1 LKLNLRVHKPFLTF
15 IFLLSCFVTLS
26 QINTLGKDA
35 EISIITIG
43 PGEQLYDSF
52 GHNAIRISD
61 PSNGKDLA
69 FNYGTFDFNTPNF
82 YIKFAQGKLPYALS
96 VSTYD
101 NFLRNYIA
109 EKRSV
114 KEQILDLTYG
124 EKITLFEYLLNN
136 AQPSNRE
143 YKYDFFFDNCATKI
157 RDVLA
162 VNLGSKL
169 SYKPE
174 QYAPSLY
181 SFRELIQQRLYWN
194 SWGSLGIDIAL
205 GAVIDRTATPWEHQ
219 FLPDY
224 VFESLNAAT
233 ITRNNTTTALIKEQT
248 TINSATPWSRGTSF
262 LLSPFFIFLI
272 LGIGIVYITVRDNIK
287 QKRSRWL
294 DMVLFFVSGVV
305 GVLLL
310 VLWLA
315 TDHTATI
322 NNYNI
327 LWAFPVNLMFC
338 ILLSKKSPKK
348 WLGRYLSFLIILLTL
363 LVIHWIT
370 GVQVFAPAIL
380 PLVIALFIRYVFVVR
395 HLKKETLDTL

>member
-1 LKLNLRVHKPFLTF
+1 MKYILRVHKPLLTL
-15 IFLLSCFVTLS
+15 IFLLSYFTALT
-26 QINTLGKDA
+26 QINTLAKDA

-43 PGEQLYDSF
+43 PGKQLYDSF
-52 GHNAIRISD
+52 GHNAIRVSD

-82 YIKFAQGKLPYALS
+82 YIKFGQGKLPYALS

-101 NFLRNYIA
+101 GFLRNYIA
-109 EKRSV
+109 EKRWI
-114 KEQILDLTYG
+114 KQQKLDLTYG
-124 EKITLFEYLLNN
+124 EKIAIFEFLLNN

-143 YKYDFFFDNCATKI
+143 YQYDFFLDNCATRI

-169 SYKPE
+169 SYQDK
-174 QYAPSLY
+174 QYAPFLY
-181 SFRELIQQRLYWN
+181 SFRELIQQRLHWN

-205 GAVIDRTATPWEHQ
+205 GAVIDRTANPWEHQ

-224 VFESLNAAT
+224 VFESLKSAT
-233 ITRNNTTTALIKEQT
+233 ITRNNKTSALIKKET
-248 TINSATPWSRGTSF
+248 TINNPGPRARNTAF
-262 LLSPFFIFLI
+262 LLSPFFIFLVI
-272 LGIGIVYITVRDNIK
+272 ALGIVYRTLRDSK
-287 QKRSRWL
+287 QQKRSRWL
-294 DMVLFFVSGVV
+294 DTVLFFVTGIV

-327 LWAFPVNLMFC
+327 LWAFPVNLIFC
-338 ILLSKKSPKK
+338 TLLSKKTPKK
-348 WLGRYLSFLIILLTL
+348 WLSRYLSFLIILLIL
-363 LVIHWIT
+363 LVVHWCT
-370 GVQVFAPAIL
+370 GVQVFAGALL
-380 PLVIALFIRYVFVVR
+380 PLLIALSIRYVYVIR
-395 HLKKETLDTL
+395 YLKK

>member
-1 LKLNLRVHKPFLTF
+1 MKYKLRVHKPLLTL
-15 IFLLSCFVTLS
+15 IFLLSYFTALT
-26 QINTLGKDA
+26 QINTLAKDA

-43 PGEQLYDSF
+43 PGKQLYDSF
-52 GHNAIRISD
+52 GHNAIRVSD

-82 YIKFAQGKLPYALS
+82 YIKFGQGKLPYALS

-101 NFLRNYIA
+101 GFLRNYIA
-109 EKRSV
+109 EKRWI
-114 KEQILDLTYG
+114 KQQKLDLTYG
-124 EKITLFEYLLNN
+124 EKIAIFEFLLNN

-143 YKYDFFFDNCATKI
+143 YQYDFFFDNCATRI

-169 SYKPE
+169 SYQEK
-174 QYAPSLY
+174 QYAPFLY
-181 SFRELIQQRLYWN
+181 SFRDLIQQRLHWN

-205 GAVIDRTATPWEHQ
+205 GAVIDRTANPWEHQ

-224 VFESLNAAT
+224 VFESLKSAT
-233 ITRNNTTTALIKEQT
+233 ITRNNKTSALIKKET
-248 TINSATPWSRGTSF
+248 TINNPGPRARNSAF
-262 LLSPFFIFLI
+262 LLSPFFVFLVI
-272 LGIGIVYITVRDNIK
+272 ALGIVYRTLRDSK
-287 QKRSRWL
+287 QQKRSRWL
-294 DMVLFFVSGVV
+294 DTVLFFVTGIV

-327 LWAFPVNLMFC
+327 LWAFPVNLIFFT
-338 ILLSKKSPKK
+338 LLSKKTPKK
-348 WLGRYLSFLIILLTL
+348 WLSRYLSFLIILLIL
-363 LVIHWIT
+363 LVVHWCT
-370 GVQVFAPAIL
+370 GVQVFAGALL
-380 PLVIALFIRYVFVVR
+380 PLLIALFIRYVYVIR
-395 HLKKETLDTL
+395 YLKK

>member
-1 LKLNLRVHKPFLTF
+1 VHKPLLTL
-15 IFLLSCFVTLS
+15 IFLLSYFTALT
-26 QINTLGKDA
+26 QINTLAKDA

-43 PGEQLYDSF
+43 PGKQLYDSF
-52 GHNAIRISD
+52 GHNAIRVSD

-82 YIKFAQGKLPYALS
+82 YIKFGQGKLPYALS

-101 NFLRNYIA
+101 GFLRNYIA
-109 EKRSV
+109 EKRWI
-114 KEQILDLTYG
+114 KQQKLDLTYG
-124 EKITLFEYLLNN
+124 EKIAIFEFLLNN

-143 YKYDFFFDNCATKI
+143 YQYDFFLDNCATRI

-169 SYKPE
+169 SYQDK
-174 QYAPSLY
+174 QYAPFLY
-181 SFRELIQQRLYWN
+181 SFRELIQQRLHWN

-205 GAVIDRTATPWEHQ
+205 GAVIDRTANPWEHQ

-224 VFESLNAAT
+224 VFESLKSAT
-233 ITRNNTTTALIKEQT
+233 ITRNNKTSALIKKET
-248 TINSATPWSRGTSF
+248 TINNPGPRARNTAF
-262 LLSPFFIFLI
+262 LLSPFFVFLVI
-272 LGIGIVYITVRDNIK
+272 ALGIVYRTLRDSK
-287 QKRSRWL
+287 QQKRSRWL
-294 DMVLFFVSGVV
+294 DTVLFFVTGIV

-327 LWAFPVNLMFC
+327 LWAFPVNLIFC
-338 ILLSKKSPKK
+338 TLLSKKTPKK
-348 WLGRYLSFLIILLTL
+348 WLSRYLSFLIILLIL
-363 LVIHWIT
+363 LVVHWCT
-370 GVQVFAPAIL
+370 GVQVFAGALL
-380 PLVIALFIRYVFVVR
+380 PLLIALFIRYVYVIR
-395 HLKKETLDTL
+395 YLKK

>member
-1 LKLNLRVHKPFLTF
+1 MKSKLSVHKPLLTL
-15 IFLLSCFVTLS
+15 IFLLSYFTALT
-26 QINTLGKDA
+26 QINTLAKDA

-43 PGEQLYDSF
+43 PGKQLYDSF
-52 GHNAIRISD
+52 GHNAIRVSD

-82 YIKFAQGKLPYALS
+82 YIKFGQGKLPYALS

-101 NFLRNYIA
+101 GFLRNYIA
-109 EKRSV
+109 EKRWI
-114 KEQILDLTYG
+114 KQQKLDLTYG
-124 EKITLFEYLLNN
+124 EKIAIFEFLINN

-143 YKYDFFFDNCATKI
+143 YQYDFFLDNCATRI

-169 SYKPE
+169 SYQDK
-174 QYAPSLY
+174 QYAPFLY
-181 SFRELIQQRLYWN
+181 SFRELIQQRLHWN

-205 GAVIDRTATPWEHQ
+205 GAVIDRTANPWEHQ

-224 VFESLNAAT
+224 VFESLKSAT
-233 ITRNNTTTALIKEQT
+233 ITRNNKTSALIKKET
-248 TINSATPWSRGTSF
+248 TINNPGPRARNTAF
-262 LLSPFFIFLI
+262 LLSPFFVFLVI
-272 LGIGIVYITVRDNIK
+272 ALGIVYRTLRDSK
-287 QKRSRWL
+287 QQKRSRWL
-294 DMVLFFVSGVV
+294 DTVLFFVTGIV

-327 LWAFPVNLMFC
+327 LWAFPVNLIFC
-338 ILLSKKSPKK
+338 TLLSKKTPKK
-348 WLGRYLSFLIILLTL
+348 WLSRYLSFLIILLIL
-363 LVIHWIT
+363 LVVHWCT
-370 GVQVFAPAIL
+370 GVQVFAGALL
-380 PLVIALFIRYVFVVR
+380 PLLIALFIRYVYVIR
-395 HLKKETLDTL
+395 YLKK

>member
-1 LKLNLRVHKPFLTF
+1 MKYKLRVHKPLLTL
-15 IFLLSCFVTLS
+15 IFLLSYFTALT
-26 QINTLGKDA
+26 QINTLAKDA

-43 PGEQLYDSF
+43 PGKQLYDSF
-52 GHNAIRISD
+52 GHNAIRVSD

-82 YIKFAQGKLPYALS
+82 YIKFGQGKLPYALS

-101 NFLRNYIA
+101 GFLRNYIA
-109 EKRSV
+109 EKRWI
-114 KEQILDLTYG
+114 KQQKLDLTYG
-124 EKITLFEYLLNN
+124 EKIAIFEFLLNN

-143 YKYDFFFDNCATKI
+143 YQYDFFFDNCATRI

-169 SYKPE
+169 SYQEK
-174 QYAPSLY
+174 QYAPFLY
-181 SFRELIQQRLYWN
+181 SFRELIQQRLHWN

-205 GAVIDRTATPWEHQ
+205 GAVIDRTANPWEHQ

-224 VFESLNAAT
+224 VFESLKSAT
-233 ITRNNTTTALIKEQT
+233 ITRNNKTSALIKKET
-248 TINSATPWSRGTSF
+248 TINNPGPRARNTAF
-262 LLSPFFIFLI
+262 LLSPFFVFLVI
-272 LGIGIVYITVRDNIK
+272 ALGIVYRTLRDSK
-287 QKRSRWL
+287 QQKRSRWL
-294 DMVLFFVSGVV
+294 DTVLFFVTGIV

-327 LWAFPVNLMFC
+327 LWAFPVNLIFC
-338 ILLSKKSPKK
+338 TLLSKKTPKK
-348 WLGRYLSFLIILLTL
+348 WLSRYLSFLIILLIL
-363 LVIHWIT
+363 LVVHWCT
-370 GVQVFAPAIL
+370 GVQVFAGALL
-380 PLVIALFIRYVFVVR
+380 PLLIALFIRYVYVIR
-395 HLKKETLDTL
+395 YLKK

>member
-1 LKLNLRVHKPFLTF
+1 MKSKLRVHKPLLTL
-15 IFLLSCFVTLS
+15 IFLLSYFTALT
-26 QINTLGKDA
+26 QINTLAKDA

-43 PGEQLYDSF
+43 PGKQLYDSF
-52 GHNAIRISD
+52 GHNAIRVSD

-82 YIKFAQGKLPYALS
+82 YIKFGQGKLPYALS

-101 NFLRNYIA
+101 GFLRNYIA
-109 EKRSV
+109 EKRWI
-114 KEQILDLTYG
+114 KQQKLDLTYG
-124 EKITLFEYLLNN
+124 EKIAIFEFLLNN

-143 YKYDFFFDNCATKI
+143 YQYDFFLDNCATRI

-169 SYKPE
+169 SYQDK
-174 QYAPSLY
+174 QYAPFLY
-181 SFRELIQQRLYWN
+181 SFRELIQQRLHWN

-205 GAVIDRTATPWEHQ
+205 GAVIDRTANPWEHQ

-224 VFESLNAAT
+224 VFESLKSAT
-233 ITRNNTTTALIKEQT
+233 ITRNNKTSALIKKET
-248 TINSATPWSRGTSF
+248 TINNPGPRARNTAF
-262 LLSPFFIFLI
+262 LLSPFFIFLVI
-272 LGIGIVYITVRDNIK
+272 ALGIVYRTLRDSK
-287 QKRSRWL
+287 QQKRSRWL
-294 DMVLFFVSGVV
+294 DTVLFFVTGIV

-327 LWAFPVNLMFC
+327 LWAFPVNLIFC
-338 ILLSKKSPKK
+338 TLLSKKTPKK
-348 WLGRYLSFLIILLTL
+348 WLSRYLSFLIILLIL
-363 LVIHWIT
+363 LVVHWCT
-370 GVQVFAPAIL
+370 GVQVFAGALL
-380 PLVIALFIRYVFVVR
+380 PLLIALSIRYVYVIR
-395 HLKKETLDTL
+395 YLKK

>member
-1 LKLNLRVHKPFLTF
+1 MKYNPRVHKPLLTL
-15 IFLLSCFVTLS
+15 IFLLSYFTALT
-26 QINTLGKDA
+26 QINTLAKDA

-43 PGEQLYDSF
+43 PGKQLYDSF
-52 GHNAIRISD
+52 GHNAIRVSD

-82 YIKFAQGKLPYALS
+82 YIKFGQGKLPYALS

-101 NFLRNYIA
+101 GFLRNYIA
-109 EKRSV
+109 EKRWI
-114 KEQILDLTYG
+114 KQQKLDLSYG
-124 EKITLFEYLLNN
+124 EKIAIFEFLLNN

-143 YKYDFFFDNCATKI
+143 YQYDFFFDNCATRI

-174 QYAPSLY
+174 QYAASLY
-181 SFRELIQQRLYWN
+181 SFRELIQQRLHWN

-205 GAVIDRTATPWEHQ
+205 GAVIDRTANPWEHQ

-224 VFESLNAAT
+224 VFESLKSAT
-233 ITRNNTTTALIKEQT
+233 ITRNNKTSALIKKET
-248 TINSATPWSRGTSF
+248 TINNPGPMARNSAF
-262 LLSPFFIFLI
+262 LLSPFFVFLV
-272 LGIGIVYITVRDNIK
+272 LAIGIVYRTLRDSEQ

-294 DMVLFFVSGVV
+294 DTVLFFVTGIV

-315 TDHTATI
+315 TDHTATVS
-322 NNYNI
+322 NYNI
-327 LWAFPVNLMFC
+327 LWAFPLNLIFC
-338 ILLSKKSPKK
+338 TLVSKKVPKK
-348 WLGRYLSFLIILLTL
+348 WIKSYVSFLIILLTL
-363 LVIHWIT
+363 LVVHWFT
-370 GVQVFAPAIL
+370 GVQVFAPALL
-380 PLVIALFIRYVFVVR
+380 PLVIALFIRYLYLVR
-395 HLKKETLDTL
+395 NLKR

>member
-1 LKLNLRVHKPFLTF
+1 MKSKLSVHKPLLTL
-15 IFLLSCFVTLS
+15 IFLLSYFTALT
-26 QINTLGKDA
+26 QINTLAKDA

-43 PGEQLYDSF
+43 PGKQLYDSF
-52 GHNAIRISD
+52 GHNAIRVSD

-82 YIKFAQGKLPYALS
+82 YIKFGQGKLPYALS

-101 NFLRNYIA
+101 GFLRNYIA
-109 EKRSV
+109 EKRWI
-114 KEQILDLTYG
+114 KQQKLDLTYG
-124 EKITLFEYLLNN
+124 EKIAIFEFLLNN

-143 YKYDFFFDNCATKI
+143 YQYDFFLDNCATRI

-169 SYKPE
+169 SYQDK
-174 QYAPSLY
+174 QYAPFLY
-181 SFRELIQQRLYWN
+181 SFRELIQQRLHWN

-205 GAVIDRTATPWEHQ
+205 GAVIDRTANPWEHQ

-224 VFESLNAAT
+224 VFESLKSAT
-233 ITRNNTTTALIKEQT
+233 ITRNNKTSALIKKET
-248 TINSATPWSRGTSF
+248 TINNPGPRARNTAF
-262 LLSPFFIFLI
+262 LLSPFFVFLVI
-272 LGIGIVYITVRDNIK
+272 ALGIVYRTLRDSK
-287 QKRSRWL
+287 QQKRSRWL
-294 DMVLFFVSGVV
+294 DTVLFFVTGIV

-327 LWAFPVNLMFC
+327 LWAFPVNLIFC
-338 ILLSKKSPKK
+338 TLLSKKTPKK
-348 WLGRYLSFLIILLTL
+348 WLSRYLSFLIILLIL
-363 LVIHWIT
+363 LVVHWCT
-370 GVQVFAPAIL
+370 GVQVFAGALL
-380 PLVIALFIRYVFVVR
+380 PLLIALSIRYVYVIR
-395 HLKKETLDTL
+395 YLKK

>member
-1 LKLNLRVHKPFLTF
+1 MKYKLRVHKPLLTL
-15 IFLLSCFVTLS
+15 IFLLSYFTALT
-26 QINTLGKDA
+26 QINTLAKDA

-43 PGEQLYDSF
+43 PGKQLYDSF
-52 GHNAIRISD
+52 GHNAIRVSD

-82 YIKFAQGKLPYALS
+82 YIKFGQGKLPYALS

-101 NFLRNYIA
+101 GFLRNYIA
-109 EKRSV
+109 EKRWI
-114 KEQILDLTYG
+114 KQQKLDLTYG
-124 EKITLFEYLLNN
+124 EKIAIFEFLLNN

-143 YKYDFFFDNCATKI
+143 YQYDFFFDNCATRI

-169 SYKPE
+169 SYQEK
-174 QYAPSLY
+174 QYAPFLY
-181 SFRELIQQRLYWN
+181 SFRELIQQRLHWN

-205 GAVIDRTATPWEHQ
+205 GAVIDRTANPWEHQ

-224 VFESLNAAT
+224 VFESLKSAT
-233 ITRNNTTTALIKEQT
+233 ITRNNKTSALIKKET
-248 TINSATPWSRGTSF
+248 TINNPGPRARNSAF
-262 LLSPFFIFLI
+262 LLSPFFVFLVI
-272 LGIGIVYITVRDNIK
+272 ALGIVYRTLRDSK
-287 QKRSRWL
+287 QQKRSRWL
-294 DMVLFFVSGVV
+294 DTVLFFVTGIV

-327 LWAFPVNLMFC
+327 LWAFPVNLIFFT
-338 ILLSKKSPKK
+338 LLSKKTPKK
-348 WLGRYLSFLIILLTL
+348 WLSRYLSFLIILLIL
-363 LVIHWIT
+363 LVVHWCT
-370 GVQVFAPAIL
+370 GVQVFAGALL
-380 PLVIALFIRYVFVVR
+380 PLLIALFIRYVYVIR
-395 HLKKETLDTL
+395 YLKK

>member
-1 LKLNLRVHKPFLTF
+1 MKSKLRVHKPLLTL
-15 IFLLSCFVTLS
+15 IFLLSYFTALT
-26 QINTLGKDA
+26 QINTLAKDA

-43 PGEQLYDSF
+43 PGKQLYDSF
-52 GHNAIRISD
+52 GHNAIRVSD

-82 YIKFAQGKLPYALS
+82 YIKFGQGKLPYALS

-101 NFLRNYIA
+101 GFLRNYIA
-109 EKRSV
+109 EKRWI
-114 KEQILDLTYG
+114 KQQKLDLTYG
-124 EKITLFEYLLNN
+124 EKIAIFEFLLNN

-143 YKYDFFFDNCATKI
+143 YQYDFFLDNCATRI

-169 SYKPE
+169 SYQDK
-174 QYAPSLY
+174 QYAPFLY
-181 SFRELIQQRLYWN
+181 SFRELIQQRLHWN

-205 GAVIDRTATPWEHQ
+205 GAVIDRTANPWEHQ

-224 VFESLNAAT
+224 VFESLKSAT
-233 ITRNNTTTALIKEQT
+233 ITRNNKTSALIKKET
-248 TINSATPWSRGTSF
+248 TINNPGPRARNTAF
-262 LLSPFFIFLI
+262 LLSPFFVFLVI
-272 LGIGIVYITVRDNIK
+272 ALGIVYRTLRDSK
-287 QKRSRWL
+287 QQKRSRWL
-294 DMVLFFVSGVV
+294 DTVLFFVTGIV

-327 LWAFPVNLMFC
+327 LWAFPVNLIFC
-338 ILLSKKSPKK
+338 TLLSKKTPKK
-348 WLGRYLSFLIILLTL
+348 WLSRYLSFLIILLIL
-363 LVIHWIT
+363 LVMHWCT
-370 GVQVFAPAIL
+370 GVQVFAGALL
-380 PLVIALFIRYVFVVR
+380 PLLIALSIRYVYVIR
-395 HLKKETLDTL
+395 YLKK

>member
-1 LKLNLRVHKPFLTF
+1 LKYILRVHKPLLTL
-15 IFLLSCFVTLS
+15 IFLLSYFTALT
-26 QINTLGKDA
+26 QINTLAKDA

-43 PGEQLYDSF
+43 PGKQLYDSF
-52 GHNAIRISD
+52 GHNAIRVSD

-82 YIKFAQGKLPYALS
+82 YIKFGQGKLPYALS

-101 NFLRNYIA
+101 GFLRNYIA
-109 EKRSV
+109 EKRWI
-114 KEQILDLTYG
+114 KQQKLDLTYG
-124 EKITLFEYLLNN
+124 EKIAIFEFLLNN

-143 YKYDFFFDNCATKI
+143 YQYDFFLDNCATRI

-169 SYKPE
+169 SYQDK
-174 QYAPSLY
+174 QYAPFLY
-181 SFRELIQQRLYWN
+181 SFRELIQQRLHWN

-205 GAVIDRTATPWEHQ
+205 GAVIDRTANPWEHQ

-224 VFESLNAAT
+224 VFESLKSAT
-233 ITRNNTTTALIKEQT
+233 ITRNNKTSALIKKET
-248 TINSATPWSRGTSF
+248 TINNPGPRARNTAF
-262 LLSPFFIFLI
+262 LLSPFFVFLVI
-272 LGIGIVYITVRDNIK
+272 ALGIVYRTLRDSK
-287 QKRSRWL
+287 QQKRSRWL
-294 DMVLFFVSGVV
+294 DTVLFFVTGIV

-327 LWAFPVNLMFC
+327 LWAFPVNLIFC
-338 ILLSKKSPKK
+338 TLLSKKTPKK
-348 WLGRYLSFLIILLTL
+348 WLSRYLSFLIILLIL
-363 LVIHWIT
+363 LVMHWCT
-370 GVQVFAPAIL
+370 GVQVFAGALL
-380 PLVIALFIRYVFVVR
+380 PLLIALFIRYVYVIR
-395 HLKKETLDTL
+395 YLKK

>member
-1 LKLNLRVHKPFLTF
+1 MHKPLLTL
-15 IFLLSCFVTLS
+15 IFLLSYFTALT
-26 QINTLGKDA
+26 QINTLAKDA

-43 PGEQLYDSF
+43 PGKQLYDSF
-52 GHNAIRISD
+52 GHNAIRVSD

-82 YIKFAQGKLPYALS
+82 YIKFGQGKLPYALS

-101 NFLRNYIA
+101 GFLRNYIA
-109 EKRSV
+109 EKRWI
-114 KEQILDLTYG
+114 KQQKLDLTYG
-124 EKITLFEYLLNN
+124 EKIAIFEFLLNN

-143 YKYDFFFDNCATKI
+143 YQYDFFLDNCATRI

-169 SYKPE
+169 SYQDK
-174 QYAPSLY
+174 QYAPFLY
-181 SFRELIQQRLYWN
+181 SFRELIQQRLHWN

-205 GAVIDRTATPWEHQ
+205 GAVIDRTANPWEHQ

-224 VFESLNAAT
+224 VFESLKSAT
-233 ITRNNTTTALIKEQT
+233 ITRNNKTSALIKKET
-248 TINSATPWSRGTSF
+248 TINNPGPRARNTAF
-262 LLSPFFIFLI
+262 LLSPFFVFLVI
-272 LGIGIVYITVRDNIK
+272 ALGIVYRTLRDSK
-287 QKRSRWL
+287 QQKRSRWL
-294 DMVLFFVSGVV
+294 DTVLFFVTGIV

-327 LWAFPVNLMFC
+327 LWAFPVNLIFC
-338 ILLSKKSPKK
+338 TLLSKKTPKK
-348 WLGRYLSFLIILLTL
+348 WLSRYLSFLIILLTL
-363 LVIHWIT
+363 LVVHWCT
-370 GVQVFAPAIL
+370 SVQVFAGALL
-380 PLVIALFIRYVFVVR
+380 PLLIALSIRYVYVIR
-395 HLKKETLDTL
+395 YLKK

>member
-1 LKLNLRVHKPFLTF
+1 MKYKLRVHKPLLTL
-15 IFLLSCFVTLS
+15 IFLLSYFTALT
-26 QINTLGKDA
+26 QINTLAKDA

-43 PGEQLYDSF
+43 PGKQLYDSF
-52 GHNAIRISD
+52 GHNAIRVSD

-82 YIKFAQGKLPYALS
+82 YIKFGQGKLPYALS

-101 NFLRNYIA
+101 GFLRNYIA
-109 EKRSV
+109 EKRWI
-114 KEQILDLTYG
+114 KQQKLDLTYG
-124 EKITLFEYLLNN
+124 EKIAIFEFLLNN

-143 YKYDFFFDNCATKI
+143 YQYDFFLDNCATRI

-169 SYKPE
+169 SYQDK
-174 QYAPSLY
+174 QYAPFLY
-181 SFRELIQQRLYWN
+181 SFRELIQQRLHWN

-205 GAVIDRTATPWEHQ
+205 GAVIDRTANPWEHQ

-224 VFESLNAAT
+224 VFESLKSAT
-233 ITRNNTTTALIKEQT
+233 ITRNNKTSALIKKET
-248 TINSATPWSRGTSF
+248 TINNPGPRARNTAF
-262 LLSPFFIFLI
+262 LLSPFFVFLVI
-272 LGIGIVYITVRDNIK
+272 ALGIVYRTLRDSK
-287 QKRSRWL
+287 QQKRSQWL
-294 DMVLFFVSGVV
+294 DTVLFFVTGIV

-327 LWAFPVNLMFC
+327 LWAFPVNLIFC
-338 ILLSKKSPKK
+338 TLLSKKTPKK
-348 WLGRYLSFLIILLTL
+348 WLSRYLSFLIILLIL
-363 LVIHWIT
+363 LVVHWCT
-370 GVQVFAPAIL
+370 GVQVFAGALL
-380 PLVIALFIRYVFVVR
+380 PLLIALSIRYVYVIR
-395 HLKKETLDTL
+395 YLKK

>member
-1 LKLNLRVHKPFLTF
+1 MKSKLRVHKPLLTL
-15 IFLLSCFVTLS
+15 IFLLSYFTALT
-26 QINTLGKDA
+26 QINTLAKDA

-43 PGEQLYDSF
+43 PGKQLYDSF
-52 GHNAIRISD
+52 GHNAIRVSD

-82 YIKFAQGKLPYALS
+82 YIKFGQGKLPYALS

-101 NFLRNYIA
+101 GFLRNYIA
-109 EKRSV
+109 EKRWI
-114 KEQILDLTYG
+114 KQQKLDLTYG
-124 EKITLFEYLLNN
+124 EKIAIFEFLLKN

-143 YKYDFFFDNCATKI
+143 YQYDFFLDNCATRI

-169 SYKPE
+169 SYQDK
-174 QYAPSLY
+174 QYAPFLY
-181 SFRELIQQRLYWN
+181 SFRELIQQRLHWN

-205 GAVIDRTATPWEHQ
+205 GAVIDRTANPWEHQ

-224 VFESLNAAT
+224 VFESLKSAT
-233 ITRNNTTTALIKEQT
+233 ITRNNKTSALIKKET
-248 TINSATPWSRGTSF
+248 TINNPGPRARNTAF
-262 LLSPFFIFLI
+262 LLSPFFVFLVI
-272 LGIGIVYITVRDNIK
+272 ALGIVYRTLRDSK
-287 QKRSRWL
+287 QQKRSRWL
-294 DMVLFFVSGVV
+294 DTVLFFVTGIV

-327 LWAFPVNLMFC
+327 LWAFPVNLIFC
-338 ILLSKKSPKK
+338 TLLSKKTPKK
-348 WLGRYLSFLIILLTL
+348 WLSRYLSFLIILLIL
-363 LVIHWIT
+363 LVVHWCT
-370 GVQVFAPAIL
+370 GVQVFAGALL
-380 PLVIALFIRYVFVVR
+380 PLLIALFIRYVYVIR
-395 HLKKETLDTL
+395 YLKK

>member
-1 LKLNLRVHKPFLTF
+1 MKYKLRVHKPLLTL
-15 IFLLSCFVTLS
+15 IFLLSYFTALT
-26 QINTLGKDA
+26 QINTLAKDA

-43 PGEQLYDSF
+43 PGKQLYDSF
-52 GHNAIRISD
+52 GHNAIRVSD

-82 YIKFAQGKLPYALS
+82 YIKFGQGKLPYALS

-101 NFLRNYIA
+101 GFLRNYIA
-109 EKRSV
+109 EKRWI
-114 KEQILDLTYG
+114 KQQKLDLTYG
-124 EKITLFEYLLNN
+124 EKIAIFEFLLNN

-143 YKYDFFFDNCATKI
+143 YQYDFFFDNCATRI

-169 SYKPE
+169 SYQDK
-174 QYAPSLY
+174 QYAPFLY
-181 SFRELIQQRLYWN
+181 SFRELIQQRLHWN

-205 GAVIDRTATPWEHQ
+205 GAVIDRTANPWEHQ

-224 VFESLNAAT
+224 VFESLKSAT
-233 ITRNNTTTALIKEQT
+233 ITRNNKTSALIKKET
-248 TINSATPWSRGTSF
+248 TINNPGPRARNTAF
-262 LLSPFFIFLI
+262 LLSPFFVFLVI
-272 LGIGIVYITVRDNIK
+272 ALGIVYRTLRDSK
-287 QKRSRWL
+287 QQKRSRWL
-294 DMVLFFVSGVV
+294 DTVLFFVTGIV

-327 LWAFPVNLMFC
+327 LWAFPVNLIFC
-338 ILLSKKSPKK
+338 TLLSKKTPKK
-348 WLGRYLSFLIILLTL
+348 WLSRYLSFLIILLIL
-363 LVIHWIT
+363 LVVHWCT
-370 GVQVFAPAIL
+370 GVQVFAGALL
-380 PLVIALFIRYVFVVR
+380 PLLIALSIRYVYVIR
-395 HLKKETLDTL
+395 YLKK

>member
-1 LKLNLRVHKPFLTF
+1 MKYKLRVHKPLLTL
-15 IFLLSCFVTLS
+15 IFLLSYFTALT
-26 QINTLGKDA
+26 QINTLAKDA

-43 PGEQLYDSF
+43 PGKQLYDSF
-52 GHNAIRISD
+52 GHNAIRVSD

-82 YIKFAQGKLPYALS
+82 YIKFGQGKLPYALS

-101 NFLRNYIA
+101 GFLRNYIA
-109 EKRSV
+109 EKRWI
-114 KEQILDLTYG
+114 KQQKLDLTYG
-124 EKITLFEYLLNN
+124 EKIAIFEFLLNN

-143 YKYDFFFDNCATKI
+143 YQYDFFLDNCATRI

-169 SYKPE
+169 SYQDK
-174 QYAPSLY
+174 QYAPFLY
-181 SFRELIQQRLYWN
+181 SFRELIQQRLHWN

-205 GAVIDRTATPWEHQ
+205 GAVIDRTANPWEHQ

-224 VFESLNAAT
+224 VFESLKSAT
-233 ITRNNTTTALIKEQT
+233 ITRNNKTSALIKKET
-248 TINSATPWSRGTSF
+248 TINNPGPRARNTAF
-262 LLSPFFIFLI
+262 LLSPFFVFLVI
-272 LGIGIVYITVRDNIK
+272 ALGIVYRTLRDSK
-287 QKRSRWL
+287 QQKRSRWL
-294 DMVLFFVSGVV
+294 DTVLFFVTGIV

-327 LWAFPVNLMFC
+327 LWAFPVNLIFC
-338 ILLSKKSPKK
+338 TLLSKKTPKK
-348 WLGRYLSFLIILLTL
+348 WLSRYLSFLIILLIL
-363 LVIHWIT
+363 LVVHWCT
-370 GVQVFAPAIL
+370 GVQVFAGALL
-380 PLVIALFIRYVFVVR
+380 PLLIALFIRYVYVIR
-395 HLKKETLDTL
+395 YLKK

>member
-1 LKLNLRVHKPFLTF
+1 MKYNPRVHKPLLTL
-15 IFLLSCFVTLS
+15 IFLLSYFTALT
-26 QINTLGKDA
+26 QINTLAKDA

-43 PGEQLYDSF
+43 PGKQLYDSF
-52 GHNAIRISD
+52 GHNAIRVSD

-82 YIKFAQGKLPYALS
+82 YIKFGQGKLPYALS

-101 NFLRNYIA
+101 GFLRNYIA
-109 EKRSV
+109 EKRWI
-114 KEQILDLTYG
+114 KQQKLDLTYG
-124 EKITLFEYLLNN
+124 EKIAIFEFLLNN

-143 YKYDFFFDNCATKI
+143 YQYDFFFDNCATRI

-174 QYAPSLY
+174 QYAASLY
-181 SFRELIQQRLYWN
+181 SFRELIQQRLHWN

-205 GAVIDRTATPWEHQ
+205 GAVIDRTANPWEHQ

-224 VFESLNAAT
+224 VFESLKSAT
-233 ITRNNTTTALIKEQT
+233 ITRNNKTSALIKKET
-248 TINSATPWSRGTSF
+248 TINNPGPMARNSAF
-262 LLSPFFIFLI
+262 LLSPFFVFLV
-272 LGIGIVYITVRDNIK
+272 LAIGIVYRTLRDSEQ

-294 DMVLFFVSGVV
+294 DTVLFFVTGIV

-315 TDHTATI
+315 TDHTATVS
-322 NNYNI
+322 NYNI
-327 LWAFPVNLMFC
+327 LWAFPLNLIFC
-338 ILLSKKSPKK
+338 TLVSKKVPKK
-348 WLGRYLSFLIILLTL
+348 WIKSYVSFLIILLTL
-363 LVIHWIT
+363 LVVHWFT
-370 GVQVFAPAIL
+370 GVQVFAPALL
-380 PLVIALFIRYVFVVR
+380 PLVIALFIRYLYLVR
-395 HLKKETLDTL
+395 NLKR

>member
-1 LKLNLRVHKPFLTF
+1 MKSKLRVHKPLLTL
-15 IFLLSCFVTLS
+15 IFLLSYFTALT
-26 QINTLGKDA
+26 QINTLAKDA

-43 PGEQLYDSF
+43 PGKQLYDSF
-52 GHNAIRISD
+52 GHNAIRVSD

-82 YIKFAQGKLPYALS
+82 YIKFGQGKLPYALS

-101 NFLRNYIA
+101 GFLRNYIA
-109 EKRSV
+109 EKRWI
-114 KEQILDLTYG
+114 KQQKLDLTYG
-124 EKITLFEYLLNN
+124 EKIAIFEFLLNN

-143 YKYDFFFDNCATKI
+143 YQYDFFLDNCATRI

-169 SYKPE
+169 SYQDK
-174 QYAPSLY
+174 QYAPFLY
-181 SFRELIQQRLYWN
+181 SFRELIQQRLHWN

-205 GAVIDRTATPWEHQ
+205 GAVIDRTANPWEHQ

-224 VFESLNAAT
+224 VFESLKSAT
-233 ITRNNTTTALIKEQT
+233 ITRNNKTSALIKKET
-248 TINSATPWSRGTSF
+248 TINNPGPRARNTAF
-262 LLSPFFIFLI
+262 LLSPFFVFLVI
-272 LGIGIVYITVRDNIK
+272 ALGIVYRTLRDSK
-287 QKRSRWL
+287 QQKRSRWL
-294 DMVLFFVSGVV
+294 DTVLFFVTGIV

-327 LWAFPVNLMFC
+327 LWAFPVNLIFC
-338 ILLSKKSPKK
+338 TLLSKKTPKK
-348 WLGRYLSFLIILLTL
+348 WLSRYLSFLIILLIL
-363 LVIHWIT
+363 LVVHWCT
-370 GVQVFAPAIL
+370 GVQVFAGALL
-380 PLVIALFIRYVFVVR
+380 PLLIALFIRYVYVIR
-395 HLKKETLDTL
+395 YLKK

>member
-1 LKLNLRVHKPFLTF
+1 MKYKLRVHKPLLTL
-15 IFLLSCFVTLS
+15 IFLLSYFTALT
-26 QINTLGKDA
+26 QINTLAKDA

-43 PGEQLYDSF
+43 PGKQLYDSF
-52 GHNAIRISD
+52 GHNAIRVSD

-82 YIKFAQGKLPYALS
+82 YIKFGQGKLPYALS

-101 NFLRNYIA
+101 GFLRNYIA
-109 EKRSV
+109 EKRWI
-114 KEQILDLTYG
+114 KQQKLDLTYG
-124 EKITLFEYLLNN
+124 EKIAIFEFLLNN

-143 YKYDFFFDNCATKI
+143 YQYDFFLDNCATRI

-169 SYKPE
+169 SYQDK
-174 QYAPSLY
+174 QYAPFLY
-181 SFRELIQQRLYWN
+181 SFRELIQQRLHWN

-205 GAVIDRTATPWEHQ
+205 GAVIDRTANPWEHQ

-224 VFESLNAAT
+224 VFESLKSAT
-233 ITRNNTTTALIKEQT
+233 ITRNNKTSALIKKET
-248 TINSATPWSRGTSF
+248 TINNPGPRARNTAF
-262 LLSPFFIFLI
+262 LLSPFFVFLVI
-272 LGIGIVYITVRDNIK
+272 ALGIVYRTLRDSK
-287 QKRSRWL
+287 QQKRSRWL
-294 DMVLFFVSGVV
+294 DTVLFFVTGIV

-327 LWAFPVNLMFC
+327 LWAFPVNLIFFT
-338 ILLSKKSPKK
+338 LLSKKTPKK
-348 WLGRYLSFLIILLTL
+348 WLSRYLSFLIILLIL
-363 LVIHWIT
+363 LVVHWCT
-370 GVQVFAPAIL
+370 GVQVFAGALL
-380 PLVIALFIRYVFVVR
+380 PLLIALSIRYVYVIR
-395 HLKKETLDTL
+395 YLKK

>member
-1 LKLNLRVHKPFLTF
+1 MKYKLRVHKPLLTL
-15 IFLLSCFVTLS
+15 IFLLSYFTALT
-26 QINTLGKDA
+26 QINTLAKDA

-43 PGEQLYDSF
+43 PGKQLYDSF
-52 GHNAIRISD
+52 GHNAIRVSD

-82 YIKFAQGKLPYALS
+82 YIKFGQGKLPYALS

-101 NFLRNYIA
+101 GFLRNYIA
-109 EKRSV
+109 EKRWI
-114 KEQILDLTYG
+114 KQQKLDLTYG
-124 EKITLFEYLLNN
+124 EKIAIFEFLLNN

-143 YKYDFFFDNCATKI
+143 YQYDFFFDNCATRI

-169 SYKPE
+169 SYQEK
-174 QYAPSLY
+174 QYAPFLY
-181 SFRELIQQRLYWN
+181 SFRELIQQRLHWN

-205 GAVIDRTATPWEHQ
+205 GAVIDRTANPWEHQ

-224 VFESLNAAT
+224 VFESLKSAT
-233 ITRNNTTTALIKEQT
+233 ITRNNKTSALIKKET
-248 TINSATPWSRGTSF
+248 TINNPGPRARNSAF
-262 LLSPFFIFLI
+262 LLSPFFVFLVI
-272 LGIGIVYITVRDNIK
+272 ALGIVYRTLRDSK
-287 QKRSRWL
+287 QQKRSRWL
-294 DMVLFFVSGVV
+294 DSVLFFVTGIV

-327 LWAFPVNLMFC
+327 LWAFPVNLIFFT
-338 ILLSKKSPKK
+338 LLSKKTPKK
-348 WLGRYLSFLIILLTL
+348 WLSRYLSFLIILLIL
-363 LVIHWIT
+363 LVVHWCT
-370 GVQVFAPAIL
+370 GVQVFAGALL
-380 PLVIALFIRYVFVVR
+380 PLLIALFIRYV
-395 HLKKETLDTL
+395 

>member
-1 LKLNLRVHKPFLTF
+1 MKSKLRVHKPLLTL
-15 IFLLSCFVTLS
+15 IFLLSYFTALT
-26 QINTLGKDA
+26 QINTLAKDA

-43 PGEQLYDSF
+43 PGKQLYDSF
-52 GHNAIRISD
+52 GHNAIRVSD

-82 YIKFAQGKLPYALS
+82 YIKFGQGKLPYALS

-101 NFLRNYIA
+101 GFLRNYIA
-109 EKRSV
+109 EKRWI
-114 KEQILDLTYG
+114 KQQKLDLTYG
-124 EKITLFEYLLNN
+124 EKIAIFEFLLKN

-143 YKYDFFFDNCATKI
+143 YQYDFFLDNCATRI

-169 SYKPE
+169 SYQDK
-174 QYAPSLY
+174 QYAPFLY
-181 SFRELIQQRLYWN
+181 SFRELIQQRLHWN

-205 GAVIDRTATPWEHQ
+205 GAVIDRTANPWEHQ

-224 VFESLNAAT
+224 VFESLKSAT
-233 ITRNNTTTALIKEQT
+233 ITRNNKTSALIKKET
-248 TINSATPWSRGTSF
+248 TINNPGPRARNTAF
-262 LLSPFFIFLI
+262 LLSPFFVFLVI
-272 LGIGIVYITVRDNIK
+272 ALGIVYRTLRDSK
-287 QKRSRWL
+287 QQKRSRWL
-294 DMVLFFVSGVV
+294 DTVLFFVTGIV

-327 LWAFPVNLMFC
+327 LWAFPVNLIFC
-338 ILLSKKSPKK
+338 TLLSKKTPKK
-348 WLGRYLSFLIILLTL
+348 WLSRYLSFLIILLIL
-363 LVIHWIT
+363 LVVHWCT
-370 GVQVFAPAIL
+370 GVQVFAGALL
-380 PLVIALFIRYVFVVR
+380 PLLIALSIRYVYVIR
-395 HLKKETLDTL
+395 YLKK

>member
-1 LKLNLRVHKPFLTF
+1 LKSKLRVHKPLLTL
-15 IFLLSCFVTLS
+15 IFLLSYFTALT
-26 QINTLGKDA
+26 QINTLAKDA

-43 PGEQLYDSF
+43 PGKQLYDSF
-52 GHNAIRISD
+52 GHNAIRVSD

-82 YIKFAQGKLPYALS
+82 YIKFGQGKLPYALS

-101 NFLRNYIA
+101 GFLRNYIA
-109 EKRSV
+109 EKRWI
-114 KEQILDLTYG
+114 KQQKLDLTYG
-124 EKITLFEYLLNN
+124 EKIAIFEFLLNN

-143 YKYDFFFDNCATKI
+143 YQYDFFLDNCATRI

-169 SYKPE
+169 SYQDK
-174 QYAPSLY
+174 QYAPFLY
-181 SFRELIQQRLYWN
+181 SFRELIQQRLHWN

-205 GAVIDRTATPWEHQ
+205 GAVIDRTANPWEHQ

-224 VFESLNAAT
+224 VFESLKSAT
-233 ITRNNTTTALIKEQT
+233 ITRNNKTSALIKKET
-248 TINSATPWSRGTSF
+248 TINNPGPRARNTAF
-262 LLSPFFIFLI
+262 LLSPFFVFLVI
-272 LGIGIVYITVRDNIK
+272 ALGIVYRTLRDSK
-287 QKRSRWL
+287 QQKRSRWL
-294 DMVLFFVSGVV
+294 DTVLFFVTGIV

-327 LWAFPVNLMFC
+327 LWAFPVNLIFC
-338 ILLSKKSPKK
+338 TLLSKKTPKK
-348 WLGRYLSFLIILLTL
+348 WLSRYLSFLIILLIL
-363 LVIHWIT
+363 LVVHWCT
-370 GVQVFAPAIL
+370 GVQVFAGALL
-380 PLVIALFIRYVFVVR
+380 PLLIALSIRYVYVIR
-395 HLKKETLDTL
+395 YLKK

>member
-1 LKLNLRVHKPFLTF
+1 MKYILRVHKPLLTL
-15 IFLLSCFVTLS
+15 IFLLSYFTALT
-26 QINTLGKDA
+26 QINTLAKDA

-43 PGEQLYDSF
+43 PGKQLYDSF
-52 GHNAIRISD
+52 GHNAIRVSD

-82 YIKFAQGKLPYALS
+82 YIKFGQGKLPYALS

-101 NFLRNYIA
+101 GFLRNYIA
-109 EKRSV
+109 EKRWI
-114 KEQILDLTYG
+114 KQQKLDLTYG
-124 EKITLFEYLLNN
+124 EKIAIFEFLLNN

-143 YKYDFFFDNCATKI
+143 YQYDFFLDNCATRI

-169 SYKPE
+169 SYQDK
-174 QYAPSLY
+174 QYATFLY
-181 SFRELIQQRLYWN
+181 SFRELIQQKLHRN

-205 GAVIDRTATPWEHQ
+205 GAVIDRTANPWEHQ

-224 VFESLNAAT
+224 VFESLKSAT
-233 ITRNNTTTALIKEQT
+233 ITRNNKTSALIKKET
-248 TINSATPWSRGTSF
+248 TINNPGPRARNTTF
-262 LLSPFFIFLI
+262 LLSPFFVFLVI
-272 LGIGIVYITVRDNIK
+272 ALGIVYRTLRDSK
-287 QKRSRWL
+287 QQKRSRWL
-294 DMVLFFVSGVV
+294 DTVLFFVTGIV

-327 LWAFPVNLMFC
+327 LWAFPVNLIFC
-338 ILLSKKSPKK
+338 TLLSKKTPKK
-348 WLGRYLSFLIILLTL
+348 WLSRYLSFLIILLIL
-363 LVIHWIT
+363 LVVHWCT
-370 GVQVFAPAIL
+370 GVQVFAGALL
-380 PLVIALFIRYVFVVR
+380 PLLIALSIRYVYVIR
-395 HLKKETLDTL
+395 YLKK

>member
-1 LKLNLRVHKPFLTF
+1 MKYKLRVHKPLLTL
-15 IFLLSCFVTLS
+15 IFLLSYFTALT
-26 QINTLGKDA
+26 QINTLAKDA

-43 PGEQLYDSF
+43 PGKQLYDSF
-52 GHNAIRISD
+52 GHNAIRVSD

-82 YIKFAQGKLPYALS
+82 YIKFGQGKLPYALS

-101 NFLRNYIA
+101 GFLRNYIA
-109 EKRSV
+109 EKRWI
-114 KEQILDLTYG
+114 KQQKLDLTYG
-124 EKITLFEYLLNN
+124 EKIAIFEFLLNN

-143 YKYDFFFDNCATKI
+143 YQYDFFLDNCATRI

-169 SYKPE
+169 SYQDK
-174 QYAPSLY
+174 QYAPFLY
-181 SFRELIQQRLYWN
+181 SFRELIQQRLHWN

-205 GAVIDRTATPWEHQ
+205 GAVIDRTANPWEHQ

-224 VFESLNAAT
+224 VFESLKSAT
-233 ITRNNTTTALIKEQT
+233 ITRNNKTSALIKKET
-248 TINSATPWSRGTSF
+248 TINNPGPRARNTAF
-262 LLSPFFIFLI
+262 LLSPFFVFLVI
-272 LGIGIVYITVRDNIK
+272 ALGIVYRTLRDSK
-287 QKRSRWL
+287 QQKRSRWL
-294 DMVLFFVSGVV
+294 DTVLFFVTGIV

-327 LWAFPVNLMFC
+327 LWAFPVNLIFC
-338 ILLSKKSPKK
+338 TLLSKKTPKK
-348 WLGRYLSFLIILLTL
+348 WLSRYLSFLIILLIL
-363 LVIHWIT
+363 LVMHWCT
-370 GVQVFAPAIL
+370 GVQVFAGALL
-380 PLVIALFIRYVFVVR
+380 PLLIALFIRYVYVIR
-395 HLKKETLDTL
+395 YLKK

>member
-1 LKLNLRVHKPFLTF
+1 MKSKLHVQKPLLTL
-15 IFLLSCFVTLS
+15 IFLLSYFTALT
-26 QINTLGKDA
+26 QINTLAKDA

-43 PGEQLYDSF
+43 PGKQLYDSF
-52 GHNAIRISD
+52 GHNAIRVSD

-82 YIKFAQGKLPYALS
+82 YIKFGQGKLPYALS

-101 NFLRNYIA
+101 GFLRNYIA
-109 EKRSV
+109 EKRWI
-114 KEQILDLTYG
+114 KQQKLDLTYG
-124 EKITLFEYLLNN
+124 EKIAIFEFLLNN

-143 YKYDFFFDNCATKI
+143 YQYDFFLDNCATRI

-169 SYKPE
+169 SYQDK
-174 QYAPSLY
+174 QYAPFLY
-181 SFRELIQQRLYWN
+181 SFRELIQQRLHWN

-205 GAVIDRTATPWEHQ
+205 GAVIDRTANPWEHQ

-224 VFESLNAAT
+224 VFESLKSAT
-233 ITRNNTTTALIKEQT
+233 ITRNNKTSALIKKET
-248 TINSATPWSRGTSF
+248 TINNPGPRARNTAF
-262 LLSPFFIFLI
+262 LLSPFFVFLVI
-272 LGIGIVYITVRDNIK
+272 ALGIVYRTLRDSK
-287 QKRSRWL
+287 QQKRSRWL
-294 DMVLFFVSGVV
+294 DTVLFFVTGIV

-327 LWAFPVNLMFC
+327 LWAFPVNLIFC
-338 ILLSKKSPKK
+338 TLLSKKTPKK
-348 WLGRYLSFLIILLTL
+348 WLSRYLSFLIILLIL
-363 LVIHWIT
+363 LVVHWCT
-370 GVQVFAPAIL
+370 GVQVFAGALL
-380 PLVIALFIRYVFVVR
+380 PLLIALSIRYVYVIR
-395 HLKKETLDTL
+395 YLKK

>member
-1 LKLNLRVHKPFLTF
+1 MKYKLRVHKPLLTL
-15 IFLLSCFVTLS
+15 IFLLSYFTALT
-26 QINTLGKDA
+26 QINTLAKDA

-43 PGEQLYDSF
+43 PGKQLYDSF
-52 GHNAIRISD
+52 GHNAIRVSD

-82 YIKFAQGKLPYALS
+82 YIKFGQGKLPYALS

-101 NFLRNYIA
+101 GFLRNYIA
-109 EKRSV
+109 EKRWI
-114 KEQILDLTYG
+114 KQQKLDLTYG
-124 EKITLFEYLLNN
+124 EKIAIFEFLLNN

-143 YKYDFFFDNCATKI
+143 YQYDFFFDNCATRI

-169 SYKPE
+169 SYQEK
-174 QYAPSLY
+174 QYAPFLY
-181 SFRELIQQRLYWN
+181 SFRELIQQRLHWN

-205 GAVIDRTATPWEHQ
+205 GAVIDRTANPWEHQ

-224 VFESLNAAT
+224 VFESLKSAT
-233 ITRNNTTTALIKEQT
+233 ITRNNKTSALIKKET
-248 TINSATPWSRGTSF
+248 TINNPGPRARNSAF
-262 LLSPFFIFLI
+262 LLSPFFVFLVI
-272 LGIGIVYITVRDNIK
+272 ALGIVYRTLRDSK
-287 QKRSRWL
+287 QQKRSRWL
-294 DMVLFFVSGVV
+294 DSVLFFVTGIV

-327 LWAFPVNLMFC
+327 LWAFPVNLIFFT
-338 ILLSKKSPKK
+338 LLSKKTPKK
-348 WLGRYLSFLIILLTL
+348 WLSRYLSFLIILLIL
-363 LVIHWIT
+363 LVVHWCT
-370 GVQVFAPAIL
+370 GVQVFAGALL
-380 PLVIALFIRYVFVVR
+380 PLLIALFIRYVYVIR
-395 HLKKETLDTL
+395 YLKK

>member
-1 LKLNLRVHKPFLTF
+1 MKYILRVHKPLLTL
-15 IFLLSCFVTLS
+15 IFLLSYFTALT
-26 QINTLGKDA
+26 QINTLAKDA

-43 PGEQLYDSF
+43 PGKQLYDSF
-52 GHNAIRISD
+52 GHNAIRVSD

-82 YIKFAQGKLPYALS
+82 YIKFGQGKLPYALS

-101 NFLRNYIA
+101 GFLRNYIA
-109 EKRSV
+109 EKRWI
-114 KEQILDLTYG
+114 KQQKLDLTYG
-124 EKITLFEYLLNN
+124 EKIAIFEFLLNN

-143 YKYDFFFDNCATKI
+143 YQYDFFLDNCATRI

-169 SYKPE
+169 SYQDK
-174 QYAPSLY
+174 QYAPFLY
-181 SFRELIQQRLYWN
+181 SFRELIQQRLHWN

-205 GAVIDRTATPWEHQ
+205 GAVIDRTANPWEHQ

-224 VFESLNAAT
+224 VFESLKSAT
-233 ITRNNTTTALIKEQT
+233 ITRNNKTSALIKKET
-248 TINSATPWSRGTSF
+248 TINNPGPRARNTAF
-262 LLSPFFIFLI
+262 LLSPFFVFLVI
-272 LGIGIVYITVRDNIK
+272 ALGIVYRTLRDSK
-287 QKRSRWL
+287 QQKRSRWL
-294 DMVLFFVSGVV
+294 DTVLFFVTGIV

-327 LWAFPVNLMFC
+327 LWAFPVNLIFC
-338 ILLSKKSPKK
+338 TLLSKKTPKK
-348 WLGRYLSFLIILLTL
+348 WLSRYLSFLIILLIL
-363 LVIHWIT
+363 LVVHWCT
-370 GVQVFAPAIL
+370 GVQVFAGALL
-380 PLVIALFIRYVFVVR
+380 PLLIALFIRYVYVIR
-395 HLKKETLDTL
+395 YLKK